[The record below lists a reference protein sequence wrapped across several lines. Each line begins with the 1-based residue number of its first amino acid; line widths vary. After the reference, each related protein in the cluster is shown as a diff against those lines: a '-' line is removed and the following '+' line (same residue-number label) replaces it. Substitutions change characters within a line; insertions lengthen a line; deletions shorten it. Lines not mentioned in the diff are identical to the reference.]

1 VDPEKL
7 GEGPLANKQVWI
19 SRMEAAML
27 AKEKIN
33 ETGDGGV
40 QQTELKGRGRL
51 NQESRDSEEH

>member
-1 VDPEKL
+1 
-7 GEGPLANKQVWI
+7 
-19 SRMEAAML
+19 ML

-40 QQTELKGRGRL
+40 QQTELEGRGRL